1 MLNRRLQ
8 LDKIYFKG
16 LNGIRAI
23 AAFIVITFHIDQF
36 MYRFGVVGLG
46 YHTTLMA
53 GYGVTLFFVLSGYL
67 ITYLLLS
74 EKSKFGKVDMFK
86 FYKRR
91 ILRIWPIYYLLLLV
105 TAILLISGLVQG
117 SDNKVGQ
124 NFILY
129 VFLLANLANGDVL
142 TLGPLWSIG
151 VEEQFY
157 LFWPVLLNK
166 SINIFRSL
174 LAIIFIY
181 LAIKIGFRFFEN
193 GRVYSLICL
202 TTFDSMAIGG
212 IMANFV
218 FQKNAVLNFFYKPFL
233 QVVVWV
239 FLIVSVFYKPVHI
252 FSLFDSEMHAVCYS
266 IIIVNVSTNPL
277 SLVNLQNRVMDFLG
291 RISYGLYIYHMLVIW
306 ALSFFL
312 KDKILAI
319 HSNLF
324 RLISIYAMVYGLTI
338 IVAYLSFHYFESYF
352 LRLKEKFAKI
362 HSTND
367 PGRQI
372 SGTDLLINK
381 AIL

>member
-1 MLNRRLQ
+1 MP
-8 LDKIYFKG
+8 
-16 LNGIRAI
+16 
-23 AAFIVITFHIDQF
+23 
-36 MYRFGVVGLG
+36 RFGIVGLG
-46 YHTTLMA
+46 YHTTQMA

-67 ITYLLLS
+67 ITFLLLS
-74 EKSKFGKVDMFK
+74 EKSKFGKVDMYK

-91 ILRIWPIYYLLLLV
+91 ILRIWPIYYLILLVSALLLV
-105 TAILLISGLVQG
+105 SGLLHA
-117 SDNKVGQ
+117 SDDKVGH

-129 VFLLANLANGDVL
+129 IFLLANLANGDVL

-166 SINIFRSL
+166 SVNIFRSL
-174 LAIIFIY
+174 LAIIFVY
-181 LAIKIGFRFFEN
+181 LALKIGFRFLEN
-193 GRVYSLICL
+193 GPVYSFITLS
-202 TTFDSMAIGG
+202 TFDSMAIGG

-218 FQKNAVLNFFYKPFL
+218 FQKNEMLKLFYKPIV
-233 QVVVWV
+233 QVFVWT

-252 FSLFDSEMHAVCYS
+252 FSLFDSEMHAICYS

-306 ALSFFL
+306 TLSFFL

-319 HSNLF
+319 HSNTV
-324 RLISIYAMVYGLTI
+324 RLILIYAMVYGLTI
-338 IVAYLSFHYFESYF
+338 IVAYLSFHYYESYF

-367 PGRQI
+367 PGPQI
-372 SGTDLLINK
+372 SGNDLLINK
-381 AIL
+381 VIL

>member
-1 MLNRRLQ
+1 MS
-8 LDKIYFKG
+8 
-16 LNGIRAI
+16 
-23 AAFIVITFHIDQF
+23 
-36 MYRFGVVGLG
+36 RFGFEGLG
-46 YHTTLMA
+46 YHTTYMA

-74 EKSKFGKVDMFK
+74 EKSKFGKVEIFK

-91 ILRIWPIYYLLLLV
+91 ILRIWPIYYLM
-105 TAILLISGLVQG
+105 LLISALLVISGLLPA
-117 SDNKVGQ
+117 SDNKAGL
-124 NFILY
+124 NFTLY
-129 VFLLANLANGDVL
+129 VLLLANLANGDIL

-166 SINIFRSL
+166 SVNVFRSL
-174 LAIIFIY
+174 LAIIIIY
-181 LAIKIGFRFFEN
+181 LAIKIGFRFFEH
-193 GRVYSLICL
+193 GPVYSFISY

-218 FQKNAVLNFFYKPFL
+218 FQKNAILNFFYNPIL

-252 FSLFDSEMHAVCYS
+252 FSLFDSEMHAICYS
-266 IIIVNVSTNPL
+266 ILIVNVSTNPL
-277 SLVNLQNRVMDFLG
+277 SIVNLQNRVMDFLG
-291 RISYGLYIYHMLVIW
+291 RISYGLYVYHMLVIW
-306 ALSFFL
+306 ALSYFL
-312 KDKILAI
+312 KDKILTI
-319 HSNLF
+319 HSTTYRYIL
-324 RLISIYAMVYGLTI
+324 IYAMVYGLTI
-338 IVAYLSFHYFESYF
+338 FIAYLSFHYFESYF

-362 HSTND
+362 NSTND
-367 PGRQI
+367 PGLQI